1 MSFPHVGRRNEGEE
15 ARLTSEEEFLAPST
29 THVGREEQVA
39 QTIFLG
45 IIGDILRLI
54 SVSIDL
60 ESEENMKALG
70 LTNVEDM
77 KAAWAPEVIFDPVT
91 RKYVVY
97 YSVGFPDRHRIYYS
111 LVNEDLSGFTSPK
124 LYFDPGY
131 DIIDADI
138 AYNKLDDQY
147 VMIYKTESG
156 AHHLRQATAKTLVPS
171 GDKTT
176 GVCQWEIDP
185 NFDFSDNGQ
194 AVEAPSLFRPIGSK
208 TWKLAYMNY
217 GGGGYRMVTLDEHCK
232 NPQDKENIQGNVK
245 AQHGSF
251 LTLTEREYNHL
262 LTWEKVVNLLNEAK
276 KLQKAVSVAALD
288 EAIRKGEE
296 TLRQMAEEGKVSDM
310 TFLLQNPDFTN
321 GGEGWSGTSFTAAS
335 NGVAEHYNKTF
346 DFYQTLSHLPYGIR
360 DGFPADALARIQSA
374 SKQAIDLWNEYTGI
388 KGLYVNIGYGADTPT
403 ADCSYGGWMRV
414 GPNASYQ
421 KTGTLLHEMLHAI
434 GVGTHATWYGPSFL
448 RANSTRGYWLGT
460 RTTRALR
467 FWDNNPTKQ
476 LDGDKT
482 HMWPYGINGAHED
495 TGNTEVLYIGNSVL
509 AEALGEDGLPTTNS
523 QFAIPAYVF
532 EQDDN
537 TKYYIKN
544 ESYGLGSKFLSV
556 TSDGSLSWEE
566 MTSNEALTNDKAAW
580 YVTFDPVT
588 CYYSLKN
595 AATGRYMTYYSKGTN
610 GIRTKD
616 VDVPTAFEK
625 FHFLPSP
632 VEVATINGES
642 RSAFWIAFVSSNTA
656 NCLTA
661 QNNKTQLSVENLSF
675 AQNAGAQRWLLL
687 NSQEVSVLGESFRP
701 ALDKFN
707 EKMVKWE
714 ALLHVPH
721 SELTEGA
728 DAEYKAS
735 LEELAS
741 KTQGLSAD
749 ELEALATDAENAART
764 FLSKVQATDPNQPF
778 DITFFVKNCNQRGI

>member
-1 MSFPHVGRRNEGEE
+1 MNGYKKFLMALVLACGISSTMPVFAADASVVTSKVWLSGATHIFGRMTVSGITSGIKSQGFCYSETNERPTIDDQTCTAYLSNNGNIY
-15 ARLTSEEEFLAPST
+15 RLSDLTPST
-29 THVGREEQVA
+29 
-39 QTIFLG
+39 
-45 IIGDILRLI
+45 
-54 SVSIDL
+54 
-60 ESEENMKALG
+60 
-70 LTNVEDM
+70 
-77 KAAWAPEVIFDPVT
+77 
-91 RKYVVY
+91 VY
-97 YSVGFPDRHRIYYS
+97 YIR
-111 LVNEDLSGFTSPK
+111 
-124 LYFDPGY
+124 
-131 DIIDADI
+131 
-138 AYNKLDDQY
+138 AY
-147 VMIYKTESG
+147 V
-156 AHHLRQATAKTLVPS
+156 
-171 GDKTT
+171 
-176 GVCQWEIDP
+176 
-185 NFDFSDNGQ
+185 
-194 AVEAPSLFRPIGSK
+194 
-208 TWKLAYMNY
+208 
-217 GGGGYRMVTLDEHCK
+217 
-232 NPQDKENIQGNVK
+232 
-245 AQHGSF
+245 
-251 LTLTEREYNHL
+251 
-262 LTWEKVVNLLNEAK
+262 
-276 KLQKAVSVAALD
+276 QK
-288 EAIRKGEE
+288 
-296 TLRQMAEEGKVSDM
+296 
-310 TFLLQNPDFTN
+310 TN
-321 GGEGWSGTSFTAAS
+321 GDVIYGDPIKAITRPKG
-335 NGVAEHYNKTF
+335 GV
-346 DFYQTLSHLPYGIR
+346 SYGIR
-360 DGFPADALARIQSA
+360 DGFPADALTRIQSA

-388 KGLYVNIGYGADTPT
+388 KGLYVSIGYGADTPT

-414 GPNASYQ
+414 GPNSSYQ

-448 RANSTRGYWLGT
+448 RANSTSGYWLGT

-467 FWDNNPTKQ
+467 FWDNNSTEQ
-476 LDGDKT
+476 LNGDGT

-495 TGNTEVLYIGNSVL
+495 AGTEVLYIGNSVL
-509 AEALGEDGLPTTNS
+509 AEALGEDGLAPTNS

-556 TSDGSLSWEE
+556 TSDGYLSWEE
-566 MTSNEALTNDKAAW
+566 MTSDEALTNDNAAW

-595 AATGRYMTYYSKGTN
+595 ASTGRYMTYYSTGSN

-616 VDVPTAFEK
+616 VDTPTAFEK

-642 RSAFWIAFVSSNTA
+642 KSAYWIAFVNSNKA

-661 QNNKTQLSVENLSF
+661 QNDKSQLTVENLSF
-675 AQNAGAQRWLLL
+675 AQNKGAQRWLLL
-687 NSQEVSVLGESFRP
+687 NAQEVSVLGESFRP

-721 SELTEGA
+721 TELTEGA

-749 ELEALATDAENAART
+749 ELDALATDAENAART

-778 DITFFVKNCNQRGI
+778 DITFFVKNPTLASSDGWTANNSTELPTINYSCGEFYEKNLDVSQQLSSMPKGTYEMKVQGFQRPGSISTVFTDYANGNNNVNPFIYLSNARNKQVICNIMQDAQDQKQGKGKESTVGTQYVPNDMQSASAYFAKGLYGNTVQFYQSTKRLLTIGLKGTNSESSYWTIFANVRLYYYGLKVPTTGIHEIKSEESIRQQGVYTLSGLQVRKNSDNLVGLPSGIYIVDGKKVVVK

>member
-1 MSFPHVGRRNEGEE
+1 MNGYKKFLMALVLACGISTAMPVFAAEASVVTNKVWLSGATHIFGRMTVSGIITSGIKSQGFCYSETNERPTVDDQTCTAYLSNNGNIY
-15 ARLTSEEEFLAPST
+15 RISNLTPST
-29 THVGREEQVA
+29 VYYIRAYVQKTN
-39 QTIFLG
+39 
-45 IIGDILRLI
+45 GD
-54 SVSIDL
+54 
-60 ESEENMKALG
+60 
-70 LTNVEDM
+70 
-77 KAAWAPEVIFDPVT
+77 
-91 RKYVVY
+91 VVY
-97 YSVGFPDRHRIYYS
+97 GEPIKAITR
-111 LVNEDLSGFTSPK
+111 PK
-124 LYFDPGY
+124 G
-131 DIIDADI
+131 
-138 AYNKLDDQY
+138 
-147 VMIYKTESG
+147 
-156 AHHLRQATAKTLVPS
+156 
-171 GDKTT
+171 
-176 GVCQWEIDP
+176 GV
-185 NFDFSDNGQ
+185 S
-194 AVEAPSLFRPIGSK
+194 
-208 TWKLAYMNY
+208 
-217 GGGGYRMVTLDEHCK
+217 
-232 NPQDKENIQGNVK
+232 
-245 AQHGSF
+245 
-251 LTLTEREYNHL
+251 
-262 LTWEKVVNLLNEAK
+262 
-276 KLQKAVSVAALD
+276 
-288 EAIRKGEE
+288 
-296 TLRQMAEEGKVSDM
+296 
-310 TFLLQNPDFTN
+310 
-321 GGEGWSGTSFTAAS
+321 
-335 NGVAEHYNKTF
+335 
-346 DFYQTLSHLPYGIR
+346 YGIR
-360 DGFPADALARIQSA
+360 DGFPADALNRIQSA

-448 RANSTRGYWLGT
+448 RTKSTSGYWLGT

-467 FWDNNPTKQ
+467 FWDNNPTEQ
-476 LDGDKT
+476 LNGDGT

-495 TGNTEVLYIGNSVL
+495 VGTEVLYIGNSVL

-580 YVTFDPVT
+580 YVAFDPVT

-616 VDVPTAFEK
+616 VDVPTASEK

-714 ALLHVPH
+714 ALLQVPH

-749 ELEALATDAENAART
+749 ELEALSTDAENAART
-764 FLSKVQATDPNQPF
+764 FLSKVQATDAEQPF
-778 DITFFVKNCNQRGI
+778 DITFFVKNANLTSTDGWTANNSTALPTINYSCGEFYERNLDMTQRLDYMPKGMYEMRVKGFQRPGAISTVSSDYVSGQNNVNAFIYFTNVRNKQLIYNIMQGAQDQKIGKGKESVVGVQYVPNDMESASAYFEKGLYENVYQFSQSAKKALTLGFKGTNSASSNWTIFSNIRLYYYGLQIPTTGIVDIKTEDSVHHQGVYTLSGQLVRKNSDSLIGLPSGIYIVDGKKVVVK

>member
-1 MSFPHVGRRNEGEE
+1 MNGYKKFLMALVLACGISTAMPVFAAEASVVTNKVWLSGATHIFGRMTVSGITSGIKSQGFCYSETNERPTIDDQTCTAYLSNNGNIY
-15 ARLTSEEEFLAPST
+15 RISDLTPST
-29 THVGREEQVA
+29 VYYIRAYVQKTN
-39 QTIFLG
+39 
-45 IIGDILRLI
+45 GD
-54 SVSIDL
+54 
-60 ESEENMKALG
+60 
-70 LTNVEDM
+70 
-77 KAAWAPEVIFDPVT
+77 
-91 RKYVVY
+91 VVY
-97 YSVGFPDRHRIYYS
+97 GEPIKAITR
-111 LVNEDLSGFTSPK
+111 PK
-124 LYFDPGY
+124 G
-131 DIIDADI
+131 
-138 AYNKLDDQY
+138 
-147 VMIYKTESG
+147 
-156 AHHLRQATAKTLVPS
+156 
-171 GDKTT
+171 
-176 GVCQWEIDP
+176 GV
-185 NFDFSDNGQ
+185 S
-194 AVEAPSLFRPIGSK
+194 
-208 TWKLAYMNY
+208 
-217 GGGGYRMVTLDEHCK
+217 
-232 NPQDKENIQGNVK
+232 
-245 AQHGSF
+245 
-251 LTLTEREYNHL
+251 
-262 LTWEKVVNLLNEAK
+262 
-276 KLQKAVSVAALD
+276 
-288 EAIRKGEE
+288 
-296 TLRQMAEEGKVSDM
+296 
-310 TFLLQNPDFTN
+310 
-321 GGEGWSGTSFTAAS
+321 
-335 NGVAEHYNKTF
+335 
-346 DFYQTLSHLPYGIR
+346 YGIR
-360 DGFPADALARIQSA
+360 DGFPADALNRIQSA

-448 RANSTRGYWLGT
+448 RTKSTSGYWLGT

-467 FWDNNPTKQ
+467 FWDNNPTEQ
-476 LDGDKT
+476 LNGDGT

-556 TSDGSLSWEE
+556 TSDGNLSWEE
-566 MTSNEALTNDKAAW
+566 MTSDEALTNDNAAW
-580 YVTFDPVT
+580 YVVFDPVT

-595 AATGRYMTYYSKGTN
+595 AATGRYMSYYSKGAN

-714 ALLHVPH
+714 ALLQVPH
-721 SELTEGA
+721 TELTEGA
-728 DAEYKAS
+728 DAEFKAT
-735 LEELAS
+735 LEQLAE
-741 KTQGLSAD
+741 KTQGASAD
-749 ELEALATDAENAART
+749 ELDAVAIEAEDAART
-764 FLSKVQATDPNQPF
+764 FLAKVQATDPKQPF
-778 DITFFVKNCNQRGI
+778 DITFFVKNANLTSTDGWTANNSTALPTINYSCGEFYERNLDMTQRLDYMPKGMYEMRVQGFQRPGAIGAVSSNYPSGQNDVNAFIYFTNVRNKQLIYNIMQGAQDQKIGKGKESVVGVQYVPNDMESASAYFEKGLYENVYQFSQSAKKALTLGFKGTNSASSNWTIFSNIRLYYYGLQIPTTGIVDIKTEDSVHHQGVYTLSGQLVRKNSDSLIGLPSGIYIVDGKKVVVK

>member
-1 MSFPHVGRRNEGEE
+1 MNGYKKFLMALVLACGISTAMPVFAAEASVVTNKVWLSGATHIFGRMTVSGITSGIKSQGFCYSETNERPTIDDQTCTVYLSNNGNIY
-15 ARLTSEEEFLAPST
+15 RISDLTPST
-29 THVGREEQVA
+29 
-39 QTIFLG
+39 
-45 IIGDILRLI
+45 
-54 SVSIDL
+54 
-60 ESEENMKALG
+60 
-70 LTNVEDM
+70 
-77 KAAWAPEVIFDPVT
+77 
-91 RKYVVY
+91 VY
-97 YSVGFPDRHRIYYS
+97 YIRAYVQKINGDVIYGDPIKAITRPKGG
-111 LVNEDLSGFTSPK
+111 VN
-124 LYFDPGY
+124 
-131 DIIDADI
+131 
-138 AYNKLDDQY
+138 
-147 VMIYKTESG
+147 
-156 AHHLRQATAKTLVPS
+156 
-171 GDKTT
+171 
-176 GVCQWEIDP
+176 
-185 NFDFSDNGQ
+185 
-194 AVEAPSLFRPIGSK
+194 
-208 TWKLAYMNY
+208 
-217 GGGGYRMVTLDEHCK
+217 
-232 NPQDKENIQGNVK
+232 
-245 AQHGSF
+245 
-251 LTLTEREYNHL
+251 
-262 LTWEKVVNLLNEAK
+262 
-276 KLQKAVSVAALD
+276 
-288 EAIRKGEE
+288 
-296 TLRQMAEEGKVSDM
+296 
-310 TFLLQNPDFTN
+310 
-321 GGEGWSGTSFTAAS
+321 
-335 NGVAEHYNKTF
+335 
-346 DFYQTLSHLPYGIR
+346 YGIR
-360 DGFPADALARIQSA
+360 DGFPADALARIQGA

-388 KGLYVNIGYGADTPT
+388 KGLYVNIGYGANTPT

-448 RANSTRGYWLGT
+448 RANSTSGYWLGT

-467 FWDNNPTKQ
+467 FWNNNPTGQ
-476 LDGDKT
+476 LNGDKT

-495 TGNTEVLYIGNSVL
+495 AGTEVLYIGNSVL

-566 MTSNEALTNDKAAW
+566 MTSNEALTNDNAAW
-580 YVTFDPVT
+580 YVVFDPVT

-595 AATGRYMTYYSKGTN
+595 AATGRYMSYYSKGAN

-714 ALLHVPH
+714 ALLQVPH
-721 SELTEGA
+721 TELTG
-728 DAEYKAS
+728 
-735 LEELAS
+735 
-741 KTQGLSAD
+741 G
-749 ELEALATDAENAART
+749 R
-764 FLSKVQATDPNQPF
+764 
-778 DITFFVKNCNQRGI
+778 C

>member
-1 MSFPHVGRRNEGEE
+1 MNGYKKFLMALVLACGISTAMPVFAADASVVTNKVWLSGATHIFGRMTVSGITSGIKSQGFCYSETNERPTVDDQTCTAYLSNNGYIY
-15 ARLTSEEEFLAPST
+15 RISNLTPST
-29 THVGREEQVA
+29 VYYIRAYVQKTN
-39 QTIFLG
+39 
-45 IIGDILRLI
+45 GD
-54 SVSIDL
+54 
-60 ESEENMKALG
+60 
-70 LTNVEDM
+70 
-77 KAAWAPEVIFDPVT
+77 
-91 RKYVVY
+91 VVY
-97 YSVGFPDRHRIYYS
+97 GEPIKAITR
-111 LVNEDLSGFTSPK
+111 PK
-124 LYFDPGY
+124 G
-131 DIIDADI
+131 
-138 AYNKLDDQY
+138 
-147 VMIYKTESG
+147 
-156 AHHLRQATAKTLVPS
+156 
-171 GDKTT
+171 
-176 GVCQWEIDP
+176 GV
-185 NFDFSDNGQ
+185 S
-194 AVEAPSLFRPIGSK
+194 
-208 TWKLAYMNY
+208 
-217 GGGGYRMVTLDEHCK
+217 
-232 NPQDKENIQGNVK
+232 
-245 AQHGSF
+245 
-251 LTLTEREYNHL
+251 
-262 LTWEKVVNLLNEAK
+262 
-276 KLQKAVSVAALD
+276 
-288 EAIRKGEE
+288 
-296 TLRQMAEEGKVSDM
+296 
-310 TFLLQNPDFTN
+310 
-321 GGEGWSGTSFTAAS
+321 
-335 NGVAEHYNKTF
+335 
-346 DFYQTLSHLPYGIR
+346 YGIR
-360 DGFPADALARIQSA
+360 DGFPADALNRIQSA

-448 RANSTRGYWLGT
+448 RANSTSGYWLGT

-467 FWDNNPTKQ
+467 FWNNNPTGQ
-476 LDGDKT
+476 LNGDKT

-495 TGNTEVLYIGNSVL
+495 AGTEVLYIGNSVL

-580 YVTFDPVT
+580 YVVFDPVT

-616 VDVPTAFEK
+616 VDVPTDFEK

-714 ALLHVPH
+714 ALLQVPH

-749 ELEALATDAENAART
+749 ELEALSTDAENAART
-764 FLSKVQATDPNQPF
+764 FLSKVQATDAEQPF
-778 DITFFVKNCNQRGI
+778 DITFFVKNANLTSTDGWTANNSTALPTINYSCGEFYERNLDMTQRLDYMPKGMYEMRVKGFQRPGASTVSSDYVSGQNNVNAFIYFTNVRNKQLIYNIMQGAQDQKIGKGKESVVGVQYVPNDMESASAYFEKGLYENVYQFSQSAKKALTLGFKGTNSASSNWTIFSNIRLYYYGLQIPTTGIVDIKTEDSVHHQGVYTLSGQLVRKNSDSLIGLPSGIYIVDGKKVVVK

>member
-1 MSFPHVGRRNEGEE
+1 MNGYKKFLMALVLACGISTAMPVFAADASVVTNKVWLSGATHIFGRMTVSGITSGIKSQGFCYSETNERPTIDDQTCTAYLSNNGNIY
-15 ARLTSEEEFLAPST
+15 RISNLTPST
-29 THVGREEQVA
+29 VYYIRAYVQKTN
-39 QTIFLG
+39 
-45 IIGDILRLI
+45 GD
-54 SVSIDL
+54 
-60 ESEENMKALG
+60 
-70 LTNVEDM
+70 
-77 KAAWAPEVIFDPVT
+77 
-91 RKYVVY
+91 VVY
-97 YSVGFPDRHRIYYS
+97 GEPIKAITRPKGSV
-111 LVNEDLSGFTSPK
+111 N
-124 LYFDPGY
+124 
-131 DIIDADI
+131 
-138 AYNKLDDQY
+138 
-147 VMIYKTESG
+147 
-156 AHHLRQATAKTLVPS
+156 
-171 GDKTT
+171 
-176 GVCQWEIDP
+176 
-185 NFDFSDNGQ
+185 
-194 AVEAPSLFRPIGSK
+194 
-208 TWKLAYMNY
+208 
-217 GGGGYRMVTLDEHCK
+217 
-232 NPQDKENIQGNVK
+232 
-245 AQHGSF
+245 
-251 LTLTEREYNHL
+251 
-262 LTWEKVVNLLNEAK
+262 
-276 KLQKAVSVAALD
+276 
-288 EAIRKGEE
+288 
-296 TLRQMAEEGKVSDM
+296 
-310 TFLLQNPDFTN
+310 
-321 GGEGWSGTSFTAAS
+321 
-335 NGVAEHYNKTF
+335 
-346 DFYQTLSHLPYGIR
+346 YGIR

-448 RANSTRGYWLGT
+448 RANSTSGYWLGS

-467 FWDNNPTKQ
+467 FWDNDPTKQ
-476 LDGDKT
+476 LNGDKT

-495 TGNTEVLYIGNSVL
+495 AGTEVLYIGNSVL
-509 AEALGEDGLPTTNS
+509 AEALGEDGLAPTSS

-556 TSDGSLSWEE
+556 ASDGKLYWGE
-566 MTSNEALTNDKAAW
+566 MTSSEALSNDQAAW

-595 AATGRYMTYYSKGTN
+595 VATGRYLSYYALGAD
-610 GIRTKD
+610 GMRTKA
-616 VDVPTAFEK
+616 VNAPTATEK

-642 RSAFWIAFVSSNTA
+642 RSAYWMAYVQNNTA
-656 NCLTA
+656 YCLA
-661 QNNKTQLSVENLSF
+661 ANSNKTQVVASNLSF
-675 AQNAGAQRWLLL
+675 AQNAGGQRWLLL
-687 NSQEVSVLGESFRP
+687 NAQEVSVLGESFRP

-714 ALLHVPH
+714 ALLQVPH

-749 ELEALATDAENAART
+749 ELDALATDAEDAART

-778 DITFFVKNCNQRGI
+778 DITFFVKNPTLASSDGWTANNSTELPTINYSCGEFYEKNLDVSQKLSSMPKGTYEMKVQGFQRPGSISVVASDYANGKNEVNPYIYLSSIQYKKVICNIMQGVQDQKMSIGKESIVGSQYVPNDMQSASAYFAKGLYENTLQFYQSTKRALKIGLKGTNSESSYWTIFANVRLYYYGLKVPTTGIHEIKSEEPIRQQGVYTLSGLQVRNNSDNLVGLPSGIYIVDGKKVVVK

>member
-1 MSFPHVGRRNEGEE
+1 MNGYKKFLMALVLACGISTAMPVFAAEASVVTNKVWLSGATHIFGRMTVSGITSGIKSQGFCYSETNERPTIDDQTCPAYLSNNGNIY
-15 ARLTSEEEFLAPST
+15 RISDLTPST
-29 THVGREEQVA
+29 
-39 QTIFLG
+39 
-45 IIGDILRLI
+45 
-54 SVSIDL
+54 
-60 ESEENMKALG
+60 
-70 LTNVEDM
+70 
-77 KAAWAPEVIFDPVT
+77 
-91 RKYVVY
+91 VY
-97 YSVGFPDRHRIYYS
+97 YIRAYVQKINGDVIYGDPIKAITRPKGG
-111 LVNEDLSGFTSPK
+111 VN
-124 LYFDPGY
+124 
-131 DIIDADI
+131 
-138 AYNKLDDQY
+138 
-147 VMIYKTESG
+147 
-156 AHHLRQATAKTLVPS
+156 
-171 GDKTT
+171 
-176 GVCQWEIDP
+176 
-185 NFDFSDNGQ
+185 
-194 AVEAPSLFRPIGSK
+194 
-208 TWKLAYMNY
+208 
-217 GGGGYRMVTLDEHCK
+217 
-232 NPQDKENIQGNVK
+232 
-245 AQHGSF
+245 
-251 LTLTEREYNHL
+251 
-262 LTWEKVVNLLNEAK
+262 
-276 KLQKAVSVAALD
+276 
-288 EAIRKGEE
+288 
-296 TLRQMAEEGKVSDM
+296 
-310 TFLLQNPDFTN
+310 
-321 GGEGWSGTSFTAAS
+321 
-335 NGVAEHYNKTF
+335 
-346 DFYQTLSHLPYGIR
+346 YGIR

-388 KGLYVNIGYGADTPT
+388 KGLYVNIGYGANTPT

-434 GVGTHATWYGPSFL
+434 GVGTHATWSGPSFL
-448 RANSTRGYWLGT
+448 RANSTSGYWLGS

-476 LDGDKT
+476 LNGDGT

-556 TSDGSLSWEE
+556 TSDGNLSWEE
-566 MTSNEALTNDKAAW
+566 MTSDEALTNDNAAW

-595 AATGRYMTYYSKGTN
+595 AATGRYMTYYSKGAN

-714 ALLHVPH
+714 ALLQVPH
-721 SELTEGA
+721 TELTEGA
-728 DAEYKAS
+728 DVEYKAS

-778 DITFFVKNCNQRGI
+778 DITFFVKNPTLASSDGWTANNSTELPTINYSCGEFYEKNLDVSQKLSSMPKGTYEMKVQGFQRPGSISTVFTDYANGNNNVNPFIYLSNARNKQVICNIMQDAQDQKQGKGKESTVGTQYVPNDMQSASAYFAKGLYDNTVQFYQSTKRLLTIGLKGTNSESSYWTIFANVRLYYYGLKVPTTGIHEIKSEEPIRQQGVYTLSGLQVRKNSDNLVGLPSGIYIVDGKKVVVK

>member
-1 MSFPHVGRRNEGEE
+1 MNGYKKFLMALVLACGISTAMPVFAAEASVVTNKVWLSGATHIFGRMTVSGITSGIKSQGFCYSETNERPTIDDQTCTAYLSNNGNIY
-15 ARLTSEEEFLAPST
+15 RLSDLTPST
-29 THVGREEQVA
+29 
-39 QTIFLG
+39 
-45 IIGDILRLI
+45 
-54 SVSIDL
+54 
-60 ESEENMKALG
+60 
-70 LTNVEDM
+70 
-77 KAAWAPEVIFDPVT
+77 
-91 RKYVVY
+91 VY
-97 YSVGFPDRHRIYYS
+97 YIRAYVQKINGDVIYGDPIKAITRPKGG
-111 LVNEDLSGFTSPK
+111 VN
-124 LYFDPGY
+124 
-131 DIIDADI
+131 
-138 AYNKLDDQY
+138 
-147 VMIYKTESG
+147 
-156 AHHLRQATAKTLVPS
+156 
-171 GDKTT
+171 
-176 GVCQWEIDP
+176 
-185 NFDFSDNGQ
+185 
-194 AVEAPSLFRPIGSK
+194 
-208 TWKLAYMNY
+208 
-217 GGGGYRMVTLDEHCK
+217 
-232 NPQDKENIQGNVK
+232 
-245 AQHGSF
+245 
-251 LTLTEREYNHL
+251 
-262 LTWEKVVNLLNEAK
+262 
-276 KLQKAVSVAALD
+276 
-288 EAIRKGEE
+288 
-296 TLRQMAEEGKVSDM
+296 
-310 TFLLQNPDFTN
+310 
-321 GGEGWSGTSFTAAS
+321 
-335 NGVAEHYNKTF
+335 
-346 DFYQTLSHLPYGIR
+346 YGIR

-448 RANSTRGYWLGT
+448 RAKSTSGYWLGS

-467 FWDNNPTKQ
+467 FWDNNPTEQ
-476 LDGDKT
+476 LNGDGT

-495 TGNTEVLYIGNSVL
+495 AGTEVLYIGNSVL
-509 AEALGEDGLPTTNS
+509 AEALGEDGLTTTNS

-556 TSDGSLSWEE
+556 TSDGNLSWEE
-566 MTSNEALTNDKAAW
+566 MTSDEALTNDNAAW

-595 AATGRYMTYYSKGTN
+595 AATGRYMTYYSKGAN

-642 RSAFWIAFVSSNTA
+642 RSAFWIAFVNSNTA

-749 ELEALATDAENAART
+749 ELDALATDAEDAART

-778 DITFFVKNCNQRGI
+778 DITFFVKNPTLASSDGWTANNSTELPTINYSCGEFYEKNLDVSQKLSSMPKGTYEMKAQGFQRPGSISTVFTDYANGNNNVNPFIYLSNAKNKQVICNIMQDAQDQKQGKGKESTVGTQYVPNDMQSASAYFAKGLYDNTVQFYQSTKRLLTIGLKGTNSESSYWTIFANVRLYYYGLKVPTTGIHEIKSEEPIRQQGVYTLSGLQVRKNSDNLVGLPSGIYIVDGKKVVVK